1 MHLRY
6 NSPDMRTRAHVLA
19 VIHLVII
26 TAIWGITFP
35 LQKLVLQSASPFVY
49 NAVRFWMASL
59 IAYFVFGKGRL
70 KYGMILGIVLA
81 LSYASQTWG
90 LSITHATKSGFITSL
105 YIVVIPVFAYF
116 LENERPSFM
125 QTLSFFLAFV
135 GLYLIS
141 GGVKGFNVGD
151 LLTIGCAVGFAL
163 HVVLIT
169 KFSKSFEEKDLVF
182 SQCLMVAILNT
193 MFGLSDTWRLSGYT
207 LIIALFA
214 AFFATVYA
222 LWIQLKYQKKLGNN
236 FTAMIYLCEP
246 IFAALFSWLI
256 LGERL
261 SFVQFMGCSLMILA
275 IFMSSLKIERE

>member
-1 MHLRY
+1 
-6 NSPDMRTRAHVLA
+6 
-19 VIHLVII
+19 
-26 TAIWGITFP
+26 
-35 LQKLVLQSASPFVY
+35 
-49 NAVRFWMASL
+49 
-59 IAYFVFGKGRL
+59 
-70 KYGMILGIVLA
+70 
-81 LSYASQTWG
+81 
-90 LSITHATKSGFITSL
+90 
-105 YIVVIPVFAYF
+105 
-116 LENERPSFM
+116 M

-141 GGVKGFNVGD
+141 GGVEGFNVGD

-182 SQCLMVAILNT
+182 SQCLMVATLNT

-236 FTAMIYLCEP
+236 LTAMIYLCEP

>member
-1 MHLRY
+1 LRY
-6 NSPDMRTRAHVLA
+6 NSPDMRTRTHVLA

-35 LQKLVLQSASPFVY
+35 LQKLVLQSVSPFVY

-59 IAYFVFGKGRL
+59 IAHFVFGKGRL
-70 KYGMILGIVLA
+70 KYGVILGVVLA

-116 LENERPSFM
+116 LENEKPSFM

-193 MFGLSDTWRLSGYT
+193 TFGLSDTWRLSGYT

-236 FTAMIYLCEP
+236 LTAMIYLCEP

-256 LGERL
+256 LGEHL

>member
-1 MHLRY
+1 
-6 NSPDMRTRAHVLA
+6 MRTRTHALA

-49 NAVRFWMASL
+49 NAVRFWIASL

-70 KYGMILGIVLA
+70 KYGMILGVVLA

-116 LENERPSFM
+116 LENEKPSLM

-141 GGVKGFNVGD
+141 GGIEGFNVGD

-169 KFSKSFEEKDLVF
+169 KLSKSFEEKDLVF

-236 FTAMIYLCEP
+236 LTAMIYLCEP

-256 LGERL
+256 LGEHL